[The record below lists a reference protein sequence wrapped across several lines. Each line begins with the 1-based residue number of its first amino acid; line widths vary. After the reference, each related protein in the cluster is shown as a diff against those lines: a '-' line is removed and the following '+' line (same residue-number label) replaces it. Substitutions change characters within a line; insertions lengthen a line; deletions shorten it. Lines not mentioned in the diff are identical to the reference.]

1 MECAV
6 RAITTPAASSE
17 RTRGRHE
24 AIGPLSTNTSFFRHN
39 RLEPRRYHTHPAFI
53 CCYNFGT
60 VSPIRENSSCRPA
73 LCFVLSEET
82 KRYCASVVPDT
93 KTDAKLVHQLSH
105 TEANRK
111 VWSYVACER
120 VPPTQPLLYPSD
132 VIQACSTGK
141 RTYFKVHRSRFSRS
155 TRNRRDTTVGVL
167 YRYYRMPALDP
178 KNY

>member
-1 MECAV
+1 M

-24 AIGPLSTNTSFFRHN
+24 AIGPLSTNASFFFDTIVVN
-39 RLEPRRYHTHPAFI
+39 RTDPAFI

-105 TEANRK
+105 TEANLK
-111 VWSYVACER
+111 VWSYVSVRASSAHA
-120 VPPTQPLLYPSD
+120 TAALL
-132 VIQACSTGK
+132 
-141 RTYFKVHRSRFSRS
+141 
-155 TRNRRDTTVGVL
+155 L
-167 YRYYRMPALDP
+167 YRYYCMPALKITKHTFNTYSTMQCDSVFCMEATLSTKKCCRRLTTFTSEFYWCSNIP
-178 KNY
+178 